1 MLSQKISSPGPNSFE
16 NEYYTDRFIS
26 PLLSKIIQ
34 RLLTTQILFNVF
46 AAVKGLDD
54 LESNCCYKF
63 VVLV

>member
-1 MLSQKISSPGPNSFE
+1 MLSKQISPPGPNSFE
-16 NEYYTDRFIS
+16 NEYYSDPFIS